1 MTDPKYV
8 RPRYLD
14 PDNPKSGKKDFYRS
28 PILTEFDKH
37 YTRKA
42 STVFCSRT
50 AADRASV
57 PPPGEALASDGLTC
71 PVVSQPLPAPRQRGA
86 GSVDHPSAPSESEIL
101 DNQQTEYARNGCVH
115 QRVHRRIP
123 NQPTEGIGESRRDD
137 HVPGIPAPHR
147 HLNLRGRG
155 ALLVTLPSFSKSTSE
170 EAGVRRLVQA

>member
-57 PPPGEALASDGLTC
+57 PPPGEALASDASRAQSFPNLF
-71 PVVSQPLPAPRQRGA
+71 LHL
-86 GSVDHPSAPSESEIL
+86 GSVEPDP
-101 DNQQTEYARNGCVH
+101 
-115 QRVHRRIP
+115 
-123 NQPTEGIGESRRDD
+123 
-137 HVPGIPAPHR
+137 
-147 HLNLRGRG
+147 
-155 ALLVTLPSFSKSTSE
+155 
-170 EAGVRRLVQA
+170 